1 MTGKSRLELAVG
13 IFIVVGLII
22 FVSFVFLVRDF
33 QIVKPGYKFD
43 IIFGF
48 ANGLKVGSP
57 ARLAGVD
64 VGEVK
69 SSEIF
74 FDQASSSAKVRVK
87 VWVKKD
93 ARIPV
98 DSQFWINTL
107 GLLGEKYLEIM
118 PGKDYQTLV
127 KENDGIAGSDPVPMD
142 EITKETKKLVLQI
155 EEAVNSLNT
164 MLAQVKSGEGTLG
177 KFFYDETVYKNI
189 EGLTEDLRRH
199 PWKLFWKTKEKP
211 VKKQIR

>member
-1 MTGKSRLELAVG
+1 MTGKS
-13 IFIVVGLII
+13 
-22 FVSFVFLVRDF
+22 
-33 QIVKPGYKFD
+33 
-43 IIFGF
+43 
-48 ANGLKVGSP
+48 
-57 ARLAGVD
+57 
-64 VGEVK
+64 
-69 SSEIF
+69 
-74 FDQASSSAKVRVK
+74 KVRVK

>member
-1 MTGKSRLELAVG
+1 MW
-13 IFIVVGLII
+13 
-22 FVSFVFLVRDF
+22 
-33 QIVKPGYKFD
+33 
-43 IIFGF
+43 
-48 ANGLKVGSP
+48 
-57 ARLAGVD
+57 
-64 VGEVK
+64 GEVK

-74 FDQASSSAKVRVK
+74 FDEVSTSSKVRVK

-118 PGKDYQTLV
+118 PGKDYQSLV
-127 KENDGIAGSDPVPMD
+127 EENSGIAGSDPVPMD

-155 EEAVNSLNT
+155 EEAVNGFNT
-164 MLAQVKSGEGTLG
+164 MMAQVQSGEGTLG

-189 EGLTEDLRRH
+189 EDLTDDLRRH

-211 VKKQIR
+211 VKK